1 MDCGRGSEQ
10 LQLRELGACRHTHTH
25 THIRTYTRSSFFLL
39 SPPISFFLPPPCL
52 SLFFPLF
59 ILWTVKKRSV
69 EWESG
74 KGGDSNTADLFFFFF
89 LSLSPS
95 QPSPGRLVR
104 CVAKP
109 VNKRE
114 FDAEGDTLHSIT
126 AVSVCDGS
134 QCCLLFSYFSFLSVF
149 LPTCVVPL
157 ACFA

>member
-1 MDCGRGSEQ
+1 MRVDT
-10 LQLRELGACRHTHTH
+10 HTHTH
-25 THIRTYTRSSFFLL
+25 THTHTYIHALLFLFVVSSHLVFLA
-39 SPPISFFLPPPCL
+39 STVFI
-52 SLFFPLF
+52 SLFPPFYPLDCKEE
-59 ILWTVKKRSV
+59 IGGVGKRKRR
-69 EWESG
+69 G
-74 KGGDSNTADLFFFFF
+74 LKHGRPFFFVF

>member
-10 LQLRELGACRHTHTH
+10 LQLRELGACRHTHTHTH

-74 KGGDSNTADLFFFFF
+74 KGGDSNTADLFFFSFF
-89 LSLSPS
+89 PFLLPSHLPAAWFGASQSQSTSGNLTPKETHCTLS
-95 QPSPGRLVR
+95 RLYPCAMAR
-104 CVAKP
+104 
-109 VNKRE
+109 N
-114 FDAEGDTLHSIT
+114 
-126 AVSVCDGS
+126 AVS
-134 QCCLLFSYFSFLSVF
+134 FFRISVF
-149 LPTCVVPL
+149 CPFFSQRVLFL
-157 ACFA
+157 